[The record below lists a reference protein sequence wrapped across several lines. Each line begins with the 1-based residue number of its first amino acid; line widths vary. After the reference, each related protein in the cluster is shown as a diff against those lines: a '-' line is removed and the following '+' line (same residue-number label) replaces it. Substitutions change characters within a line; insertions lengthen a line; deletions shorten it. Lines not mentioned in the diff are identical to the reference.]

1 MSDSAG
7 KAMEIDK
14 QKIDEAVL
22 GLLYL
27 TLHDDGRAWKGFDF
41 ETMNRLHEKGFIGN
55 PVYKNQSV
63 PLTER
68 SIAESKWLFELL
80 FAKKQK

>member
-1 MSDSAG
+1 MG

-27 TLHDDGRAWKGFDF
+27 TLHDDGRAWRG
-41 ETMNRLHEKGFIGN
+41 TN
-55 PVYKNQSV
+55 P
-63 PLTER
+63 
-68 SIAESKWLFELL
+68 WF
-80 FAKKQK
+80 